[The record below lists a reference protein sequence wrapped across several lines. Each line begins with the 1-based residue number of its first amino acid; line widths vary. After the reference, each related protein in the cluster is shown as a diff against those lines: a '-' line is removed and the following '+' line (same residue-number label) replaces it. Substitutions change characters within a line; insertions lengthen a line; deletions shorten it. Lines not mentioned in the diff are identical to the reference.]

1 MKKRILSWLF
11 CLSLVVT
18 ILPVFSYAAEDG
30 AGSMEVSEAGLDM
43 IKHFEGFSPYPY
55 QDGTQWTI
63 GYGIAC
69 DPAEYPNGISEDS
82 AEALLRET
90 VGYFEDS
97 VSRYMN
103 SYGISL
109 EQHQFDA
116 LVSITY
122 NLGVAWINSSYRF
135 WSMLRSGLDQYTD
148 NQIASAIGVWCH
160 VGSSVNTS
168 ILQRRITEIR
178 LFLYGDYTL
187 TASPNFRYLLF
198 NGNGGSISTDVM
210 LYRENEAY
218 TEFPTAERNGYYFD
232 GWYTAREGGQRI
244 SSQDLAVSNQTVY
257 ARWSTEPVS
266 APAVPADGAFSD
278 VKSTDWFYSYVTELS
293 EAGIISGYS
302 DGTYRPSGTVTAGQA
317 LKLVL
322 LAAGYGEQA
331 PTSAHWASGYA
342 DLALE
347 NDLLEAGKLE
357 SLDAPISRL
366 QIARLAAGAMGLDG
380 SAEMSPFVDT
390 DDGAVIALNQ
400 AGILEGSLDGSGN
413 RMFYP
418 EQSIRRS
425 ELAKIVWT
433 MEQV

>member
-1 MKKRILSWLF
+1 MKKRILSWLL
-11 CLSLVVT
+11 CLTLIVT
-18 ILPVFSYAAEDG
+18 ILPVFSFAAEDG
-30 AGSMEVSEAGLDM
+30 TGSMKVSEAGLDM

-69 DPAEYPNGISEDS
+69 DPTEYPNGISEDN
-82 AEALLRET
+82 AEALLRDT

-97 VSRYMN
+97 VTRYTN

-178 LFLYGDYTL
+178 VLLYGDYTL
-187 TASPNFRYLLF
+187 TESPNFCYLLF

-232 GWYTAREGGQRI
+232 GWYTAREGGHRI
-244 SSQDLAVSNQTVY
+244 NSQDLAVSNQTVY

-266 APAVPADGAFSD
+266 VPAAQPDGMFSD

-302 DGTYRPSGTVTAGQA
+302 DGTYRPGGTVTVGQA

-331 PTSAHWASGYA
+331 TVSSHWASGYA

-347 NDLLEAGKLE
+347 GSLMQAWELEN
-357 SLDAPISRL
+357 LDASISRL
-366 QIARLAAGAMGLDG
+366 QIARLAAGAMGLD
-380 SAEMSPFVDT
+380 SSTASSPFADT

-400 AGILEGSLDGSGN
+400 AGILEGSLDGEGN

-425 ELAKIVWT
+425 ELAKIVWM